1 MPREGRAGVM
11 KTKLCLLL
19 LTLTLLLV
27 PAPPRGEAAARPVL
41 SPEAE
46 KVARDF
52 LFAFTRN
59 DRDAITA
66 LLPKKLENLYGPS
79 PFARVPTLSKP
90 RADERMGAIEF
101 QGGRSDPAL
110 PDKGVMVMRKM
121 QEGGKTVW
129 RVRQIYWY
137 DELPPEAGQVPD
149 KSKTA
154 ADRAE
159 EPRLRQAATEFLQ
172 HWMAGDFKQLDQEV
186 FHWWDVD
193 RKPPRWVKMT
203 RVELRPPATSLG
215 GLRVAFR
222 AKLRVLGA
230 LSKRVDGN
238 VWLVQE
244 DGVWRVRPLTVAFW
258 F

>member
-1 MPREGRAGVM
+1 M
-11 KTKLCLLL
+11 KARLCLLL
-19 LTLTLLLV
+19 LTLSLFAGSAAV
-27 PAPPRGEAAARPVL
+27 SGDAAAARPVF

-59 DRDAITA
+59 DRDAISA
-66 LLPKKLENLYGPS
+66 MLPRKLENLYGPS

-110 PDKGVMVMRKM
+110 PDKGVMVLRKM
-121 QEGGKTVW
+121 EEAGKTVW

-149 KSKTA
+149 KSKTS

-159 EPRLRQAATEFLQ
+159 EPRLRQAATEFV
-172 HWMAGDFKQLDQEV
+172 HNWMAGDFKKLDQMV

-193 RKPPRWVKMT
+193 RKPPRWVKMSGADF
-203 RVELRPPATSLG
+203 RSPASSLG
-215 GLRVAFR
+215 GMRVGFR
-222 AKLRVLGA
+222 AKLRLLGA
-230 LSKRVDGN
+230 IPKHVDGN